1 MKNYLT
7 INDTDYELNFGM
19 GFIRKIDKTVQ
30 VPIEGLPGQK
40 QNAGLQMAISYV
52 IDHNLE
58 EIEKMLIIAN
68 EGKSPKLTTSILDA
82 YLEDEGTDVIE
93 FCDKVLDFLRLSNCT
108 SEKTKLLE
116 EAVAKTQEEKK

>member
-30 VPIEGLPGQK
+30 VPIDGLPGQK

-58 EIEKMLIIAN
+58 EIEKMLIAAN

-82 YLEDEGTDVIE
+82 YLEDEGTDVTE
-93 FCDKVLDFLRLSNCT
+93 FCDQVLDFLRLSNCT

-116 EAVAKTQEEKK
+116 EAVAKTQEEQK